1 MNGINNFHSRSLFSE
16 DIKANLLMEKASKMR
31 PALVE
36 KYIRYAFPPV
46 SRSEAADV
54 IGHLASKD
62 PCNYTEKERE
72 TYFRLCPEIKN
83 LIKLREDATVLA
95 IEVAECN

>member
-1 MNGINNFHSRSLFSE
+1 MDKVSHFRTQAVFSE
-16 DIKANLLMEKASKMR
+16 DIRASLLMEKASKMR

-46 SRSEAADV
+46 SRSEAADA

-95 IEVAECN
+95 IEATECN

>member
-1 MNGINNFHSRSLFSE
+1 MDKVFSE

-46 SRSEAADV
+46 SRSEAADGNIPNV
-54 IGHLASKD
+54 
-62 PCNYTEKERE
+62 
-72 TYFRLCPEIKN
+72 
-83 LIKLREDATVLA
+83 
-95 IEVAECN
+95 